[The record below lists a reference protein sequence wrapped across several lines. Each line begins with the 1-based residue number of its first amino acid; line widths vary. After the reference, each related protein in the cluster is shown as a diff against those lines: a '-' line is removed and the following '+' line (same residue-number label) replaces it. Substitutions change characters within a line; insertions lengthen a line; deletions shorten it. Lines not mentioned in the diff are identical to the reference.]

1 MICQNCNEENIE
13 AAVFCHKC
21 GKRMVVLEQEVAN
34 DKKTCVQC
42 GSELNDDD
50 CFCMQCG
57 AAVGSSIK
65 DKSEVSTD
73 EAINEVNANTQE
85 ESAED
90 ESVKIPTDIPFV
102 TGILTVLIIAC
113 SGWVFWRTNSLMDVS
128 AEALLKFGGN
138 FKALTFSGEE
148 WRLWANTL
156 LHGGLIHLAMNI
168 SCLCS
173 FGPMLER
180 MAGHVKF
187 LALYLIAAIGA
198 SAISAIFN
206 GDVVSIGASGAI
218 FGIFGSLMMYVLV
231 IGWRFGL
238 TKGSILAHLKQGFIF
253 VGVNLAYSLS
263 PGIDMSA
270 HVGGLLIGVG
280 VGFLFAIVELL
291 YPKFFSRLIKCVL
304 AALSLF
310 VISKMTYSWIKSDS
324 WIGSESENHTLE
336 YKLNLSSAEKGDAT
350 AQFNLGV
357 MYDNGQGV
365 EQDYAEAVKWYRKAA
380 MQGVASAQL
389 NLGIMYANGQ
399 GVTKDEYEAVK
410 WFRKAAEQGD
420 ASAQFNLG
428 VMYDNGQGIEQDYAE
443 AVKWFRKA
451 AEQGHASAQFNLGV
465 MYDNGQGIKQDY
477 AEAVKW
483 FRKAAEQGSASAQFN
498 LGIMYANGQ
507 GITKEENEAV
517 KWFRKAAEQG
527 DASAQY
533 NLGVRY
539 ANGRGVP
546 KDEYEAVKWFRKAA
560 EQGSASA
567 QYNLGIMYANGRG
580 VPKDEYEAVK
590 WFRKAAEQG
599 HATAQFNLG
608 IMYANGQGIPKDEY
622 EAVKWFRKAAEQGD
636 ATAQFNLGIM
646 YYNGQGVT
654 QDDSEAVRWL
664 RKAAEQGDAN
674 VKTAANNA
682 LKILGY

>member
-1 MICQNCNEENIE
+1 MICQNCNEKNID

-42 GSELNDDD
+42 GGELNDDD

-57 AAVGSSIK
+57 AAVKSSIK
-65 DKSEVSTD
+65 DKSEASTD
-73 EAINEVNANTQE
+73 GAINEDNANTQE
-85 ESAED
+85 ESEEE
-90 ESVKIPTDIPFV
+90 ESVQIPTDIPFV

-198 SAISAIFN
+198 SVVSAIFN

-238 TKGSILAHLKQGFIF
+238 TKDSILAHLKQGFIF
-253 VGVNLAYSLS
+253 AGVNLAYSLS

-280 VGFLFAIVELL
+280 VGFLFAFVELL

-304 AALSLF
+304 VVFSLF

-336 YKLNLSSAEKGDAT
+336 YKLNSSSAEKGDAT
-350 AQFNLGV
+350 AQFNLGLNYFKGQGV
-357 MYDNGQGV
+357 EQNYTEAAKYFRKAAEQGHASAQLNLGNMYLNGRGVTKDDYEAVKWYRKSAEQGHAMAQFNLGNMYVDGQGVWKDDYEAVKWYRKSADQGLVQAQFFLGVSYANGQGVEQDYVEAVKWFRKAAEQGNAQAQNNLGVSYANGQGV
-365 EQDYAEAVKWYRKAA
+365 EQDYAEAVKWLRKAA
-380 MQGVASAQL
+380 EQGLAEAQRGLGGMYMEGRGVAQNYFEAVKWFRMVAEQGDAIAQY
-389 NLGIMYANGQ
+389 NLGVMYAEGQ
-399 GVTKDEYEAVK
+399 GITKDEYEAVK
-410 WFRKAAEQGD
+410 WFRKAAEHGD
-420 ASAQFNLG
+420 
-428 VMYDNGQGIEQDYAE
+428 E
-443 AVKWFRKA
+443 
-451 AEQGHASAQFNLGV
+451 
-465 MYDNGQGIKQDY
+465 
-477 AEAVKW
+477 
-483 FRKAAEQGSASAQFN
+483 
-498 LGIMYANGQ
+498 
-507 GITKEENEAV
+507 
-517 KWFRKAAEQG
+517 
-527 DASAQY
+527 
-533 NLGVRY
+533 
-539 ANGRGVP
+539 
-546 KDEYEAVKWFRKAA
+546 
-560 EQGSASA
+560 
-567 QYNLGIMYANGRG
+567 
-580 VPKDEYEAVK
+580 
-590 WFRKAAEQG
+590 
-599 HATAQFNLG
+599 
-608 IMYANGQGIPKDEY
+608 
-622 EAVKWFRKAAEQGD
+622 
-636 ATAQFNLGIM
+636 
-646 YYNGQGVT
+646 
-654 QDDSEAVRWL
+654 
-664 RKAAEQGDAN
+664 N

>member
-1 MICQNCNEENIE
+1 MICQNCNEKNID
-13 AAVFCHKC
+13 AAVFCRKC
-21 GKRMVVLEQEVAN
+21 GKRMVVLEQEVSN

-57 AAVGSSIK
+57 AAVESSIK
-65 DKSEVSTD
+65 DKSEASTD

-85 ESAED
+85 ESVEE

-198 SAISAIFN
+198 SVVSAIVN

-238 TKGSILAHLKQGFIF
+238 TKDSILAHLKQGFIF
-253 VGVNLAYSLS
+253 VGVNFAYSLS

-280 VGFLFAIVELL
+280 VGFLFAFVELL

-336 YKLNLSSAEKGDAT
+336 YKLNSSSAEKGDAT
-350 AQFNLGV
+350 AQFNLGLNYYKGQGVEQNYTEAAKYFRKAAEQGNADAQCYLGVMYAKAQGVDPDYAEAVKWSRKAANQGDSQAQFNLGVMYAKGQGVAKDESEAFKWYRKAAEQGNADAQNNLGV

-380 MQGVASAQL
+380 EQGAAEAQC
-389 NLGIMYANGQ
+389 NLGVIYQNGY
-399 GVTKDEYEAVK
+399 GVIQDYIEAVK
-410 WFRKAAEQGD
+410 WYRKAAEQGN
-420 ASAQFNLG
+420 AQAQFNL
-428 VMYDNGQGIEQDYAE
+428 DLIE
-443 AVKWFRKA
+443 R
-451 AEQGHASAQFNLGV
+451 S
-465 MYDNGQGIKQDY
+465 
-477 AEAVKW
+477 
-483 FRKAAEQGSASAQFN
+483 RS
-498 LGIMYANGQ
+498 
-507 GITKEENEAV
+507 
-517 KWFRKAAEQG
+517 
-527 DASAQY
+527 
-533 NLGVRY
+533 
-539 ANGRGVP
+539 
-546 KDEYEAVKWFRKAA
+546 YEK
-560 EQGSASA
+560 
-567 QYNLGIMYANGRG
+567 
-580 VPKDEYEAVK
+580 
-590 WFRKAAEQG
+590 
-599 HATAQFNLG
+599 
-608 IMYANGQGIPKDEY
+608 
-622 EAVKWFRKAAEQGD
+622 
-636 ATAQFNLGIM
+636 
-646 YYNGQGVT
+646 
-654 QDDSEAVRWL
+654 
-664 RKAAEQGDAN
+664 
-674 VKTAANNA
+674 
-682 LKILGY
+682 

>member
-1 MICQNCNEENIE
+1 MICQNCHEENID
-13 AAVFCHKC
+13 AAVFCRKC
-21 GKRMVVLEQEVAN
+21 GTRMVVLEQEVAN
-34 DKKTCVQC
+34 DKKICVQC

-57 AAVGSSIK
+57 ATVESSIK
-65 DKSEVSTD
+65 DKSEVVADETID
-73 EAINEVNANTQE
+73 EANANNPE
-85 ESAED
+85 EQSAQ
-90 ESVKIPTDIPFV
+90 IPTDIPFV

-173 FGPMLER
+173 FGPLLER

-198 SAISAIFN
+198 SVVSAIFN

-238 TKGSILAHLKQGFIF
+238 TKDSILAHLKQGFIF
-253 VGVNLAYSLS
+253 VGVNFAYSLS

-280 VGFLFAIVELL
+280 VGFLFAFVELL

-336 YKLNLSSAEKGDAT
+336 YKLNSSSAEKGDAT

-357 MYDNGQGV
+357 NYFKGQGV
-365 EQDYAEAVKWYRKAA
+365 EQDYVEAVKWFRKAA
-380 MQGVASAQL
+380 EQGNAQAQY
-389 NLGIMYANGQ
+389 NLGVSYANGQ

-410 WFRKAAEQGD
+410 WFRKAANQGRADAQSNLGFMYEKGRGVTQDEREAVKWYRKAAEQGD
-420 ASAQFNLG
+420 VSGQHNLG
-428 VMYDNGQGIEQDYAE
+428 VMYRDGQGVEQDYAE

-451 AEQGHASAQFNLGV
+451 VEQEYAAAQFNLGV
-465 MYDNGQGIKQDY
+465 MYANGQGVEQDY
-477 AEAVKW
+477 TEAVKW
-483 FRKAAEQGSASAQFN
+483 IRKAADS
-498 LGIMYANGQ
+498 
-507 GITKEENEAV
+507 
-517 KWFRKAAEQG
+517 G
-527 DASAQY
+527 D
-533 NLGVRY
+533 
-539 ANGRGVP
+539 
-546 KDEYEAVKWFRKAA
+546 E
-560 EQGSASA
+560 
-567 QYNLGIMYANGRG
+567 
-580 VPKDEYEAVK
+580 
-590 WFRKAAEQG
+590 
-599 HATAQFNLG
+599 
-608 IMYANGQGIPKDEY
+608 
-622 EAVKWFRKAAEQGD
+622 
-636 ATAQFNLGIM
+636 
-646 YYNGQGVT
+646 
-654 QDDSEAVRWL
+654 
-664 RKAAEQGDAN
+664 N

>member
-1 MICQNCNEENIE
+1 MICQNCNEKNID
-13 AAVFCHKC
+13 AAVFCRKC

-34 DKKTCVQC
+34 DKKRCVQC
-42 GSELNDDD
+42 GGELNDDD

-57 AAVGSSIK
+57 AAVESSIK
-65 DKSEVSTD
+65 DKSEASTD

-85 ESAED
+85 ESAEE

-173 FGPMLER
+173 FGPLLER

-198 SAISAIFN
+198 SVVSAIFN

-218 FGIFGSLMMYVLV
+218 FGILGSLMMYVLV

-238 TKGSILAHLKQGFIF
+238 TKDSILAHLKQGFIF
-253 VGVNLAYSLS
+253 AGVNLAYSLS

-270 HVGGLLIGVG
+270 HIGGLLIGVG
-280 VGFLFAIVELL
+280 VGFLFAFVELL

-336 YKLNLSSAEKGDAT
+336 YKLNSSSAEKGDAT
-350 AQFNLGV
+350 AQFNLGLSYYNGQGV
-357 MYDNGQGV
+357 VRDYAAAAKWFRKAAEQGYASAQFNLGVMYSNGQGVEQDYVEAVKWFRKAANQGHADAQNNLGIMYDNGQGV

-380 MQGVASAQL
+380 MQGGAQAQH
-389 NLGIMYANGQ
+389 NLGVSYAKGQ
-399 GVTKDEYEAVK
+399 GVTKDDYEAAKWYRKSAEQGNASAQRGLGGLYMEGRGVVQNYFEAVK

-420 ASAQFNLG
+420 APAQRGLGGMYANGLGVSKDEHEAVKWYCKAAEQEDAIAQFNLG
-428 VMYDNGQGIEQDYAE
+428 
-443 AVKWFRKA
+443 
-451 AEQGHASAQFNLGV
+451 L
-465 MYDNGQGIKQDY
+465 
-477 AEAVKW
+477 
-483 FRKAAEQGSASAQFN
+483 
-498 LGIMYANGQ
+498 MYANGQ
-507 GITKEENEAV
+507 GVEQNYTEAV
-517 KWFRKAAEQG
+517 KWF
-527 DASAQY
+527 
-533 NLGVRY
+533 
-539 ANGRGVP
+539 
-546 KDEYEAVKWFRKAA
+546 
-560 EQGSASA
+560 
-567 QYNLGIMYANGRG
+567 
-580 VPKDEYEAVK
+580 
-590 WFRKAAEQG
+590 
-599 HATAQFNLG
+599 
-608 IMYANGQGIPKDEY
+608 
-622 EAVKWFRKAAEQGD
+622 
-636 ATAQFNLGIM
+636 
-646 YYNGQGVT
+646 
-654 QDDSEAVRWL
+654 